1 MEKIFHGVLLDF
13 DGTLVKPVIDW
24 PAMKR
29 EMNFETDSVSILD
42 FLTTAPSYRA
52 QQIAKVLERH
62 ERAAAERAEVN
73 EGAVELLEFL
83 ATKNIPFG
91 VVTNNAMRH
100 ISLMLQWTR
109 LSIDRIITRDIGYW
123 KPDVRHV
130 LAGAKAI
137 DVPPEICIFIGDG
150 QYDMMAAREAG
161 MISVHLAPE
170 PGPSSGPSCDYRVER
185 LGEAITLL
193 ERLLS

>member
-1 MEKIFHGVLLDF
+1 LEKIFHGVLLDF
-13 DGTLVKPVIDW
+13 DGTLVKLVIDW

-29 EMNFETDSVSILD
+29 NMNFDTDSVSILD

-52 QQIAKVLERH
+52 HQIAMVLERH

-83 ATKNIPFG
+83 ATKNIPFC

-100 ISLMLQWTR
+100 ISLMLQRTG
-109 LSIDRIITRDIGYW
+109 LSIDKIITRDIGYW
-123 KPDVRHV
+123 KPDVRQV

-137 DVPPEICIFIGDG
+137 DVPPEMCIFIGDG

-161 MISVHLAPE
+161 MISVHLASE
-170 PGPSSGPSCDYRVER
+170 PGPSCDYRVER
-185 LGEAITLL
+185 LGEVISLL
-193 ERLLS
+193 KRLLS